1 VLQILSITTPI
12 FILIGL
18 GFLSARGGLIS
29 REQVRGMGAVVINFA
44 LPALVLKAV
53 SENPIGEVF
62 NWQYLT
68 AYGLG
73 SLTVFCLGLLAS
85 RTLRRERLD
94 SSAIAALGMA
104 NSNSGFVGYPIVAM
118 TLGATAAIGLALNM
132 VVENLLIIPLALAL
146 AEAGRQEGSALSV
159 ARETLKRLARSPL
172 IIAMAIG
179 LPLALLELRLPAVP
193 ARVVEMLATASAPL
207 ALFVIGGSL
216 YGLRLSGMQG
226 EIGMIAFGKL
236 ILHPLAVLLIFSL
249 LPDVDPAL
257 MAAGV
262 LFASAPML
270 SIYPILG
277 QRFGVDGRCAA
288 ALLLTTVASFV
299 TISTLLG
306 FVAPSP

>member
-1 VLQILSITTPI
+1 MLQILSITTPI

-85 RTLRRERLD
+85 RTLRREPLD

-146 AEAGRQEGSALSV
+146 AEAGRQEGSALGV

>member
-1 VLQILSITTPI
+1 MLQILSITTPI

-73 SLTVFCLGLLAS
+73 SLAVFCLGLLAS
-85 RTLRRERLD
+85 RTLRREPLD

-146 AEAGRQEGSALSV
+146 AEAGRQEGSALGV

>member
-1 VLQILSITTPI
+1 MLQILSITTPI

-85 RTLRRERLD
+85 RTLRREPLD

-146 AEAGRQEGSALSV
+146 AEAGRQEGSALGV

-179 LPLALLELRLPAVP
+179 LPLAMLELRLPAVP

>member
-1 VLQILSITTPI
+1 MLQILSITTPI
-12 FILIGL
+12 FILIVL
-18 GFLSARGGLIS
+18 GFLSAKGGLIS
-29 REQVRGMGAVVINFA
+29 REQVRGMGAFVINFA

-85 RTLRRERLD
+85 RTLRREPLG

-159 ARETLKRLARSPL
+159 ARETLKCLARSPL

>member
-1 VLQILSITTPI
+1 MLQILSITTPI

-73 SLTVFCLGLLAS
+73 SLAVFCLGLLAS
-85 RTLRRERLD
+85 RTLRREPLD

-159 ARETLKRLARSPL
+159 AQETLKRLARSPL

>member
-1 VLQILSITTPI
+1 MLQILSITTPI

-85 RTLRRERLD
+85 RTLRREPLD

-146 AEAGRQEGSALSV
+146 AEAGRQEGSALGV
-159 ARETLKRLARSPL
+159 ARETLKRLVRSPL
-172 IIAMAIG
+172 IIAMAIA

-216 YGLRLSGMQG
+216 YGLRLTGMQG